1 MYKKASVLTSAI
13 IWILLPKCSACLMA
27 YMGLFSALGLGHII
41 NNAYTIPVIKVMLA
55 VNLAASLYLAIK
67 SKQYMYAVI
76 SFVCAC
82 SFIVNKLYFNS
93 MIINIA
99 AGIVLIAAAM
109 RIRLMRINKRKCL
122 FNEGGSEVSG
132 SCL

>member
-1 MYKKASVLTSAI
+1 MYKKTAVITSAI

-27 YMGLFSALGLGHII
+27 YMGLFTALGLGHLI
-41 NNAYTIPVIKVMLA
+41 NNAYTLPVIKAMLA
-55 VNLAASLYLAIK
+55 VNLAASLYLAVK
-67 SKQYMYAVI
+67 SKQYLYALI

-93 MIINIA
+93 TIINIIT
-99 AGIVLIAAAM
+99 GIVLITAAM
-109 RIRLMRINKRKCL
+109 RIRLMRINKKKCL
-122 FNEGGSEVSG
+122 FNEGEREISG